1 MILWGYRPGPLLIV
15 ESPDLFWGLVASM
28 YIGNIVLLVMN
39 LPLVPVFAQI
49 LRIPLGLLFPIIL
62 GVSIVGAYSVS
73 GNMFDIGLLAAF
85 GLIGY
90 IMSKLDF
97 PTAPLILGFVL
108 GDSMERALRQSLSMS
123 QGDPTILVDRPIAA
137 VLLGVALIILVSP
150 LLGRRLRA
158 VRQKTAIAE

>member
-1 MILWGYRPGPLLIV
+1 
-15 ESPDLFWGLVASM
+15 M
-28 YIGNIVLLVMN
+28 YIGNVVLLIMN

-49 LRIPLGLLFPIIL
+49 LRIPIGLLFPIIF

-73 GNMFDIGLLAAF
+73 GNLFDVGLLSAF

-90 IMSKLDF
+90 IMAKLNF

-123 QGDPTILVDRPIAA
+123 RGDPFILVDRPIAA
-137 VLLGVALIILVSP
+137 VLLGVALHHSALPACRPS
-150 LLGRRLRA
+150 
-158 VRQKTAIAE
+158 